1 MNVFM
6 RRRVSAFLSPLF
18 FLFLLQVRAW
28 LFISGV
34 FTLRFVRPVGETTN
48 RNSGL
53 YVDLARGAVFINKY
67 MNLIGAL
74 RSIK

>member
-6 RRRVSAFLSPLF
+6 RRRVSAFLSLF
-18 FLFLLQVRAW
+18 FSPLQVRAW

-34 FTLRFVRPVGETTN
+34 FTLRPVRSIGETKS

-53 YVDLARGAVFINKY
+53 FVDLAIAKR
-67 MNLIGAL
+67 LCL
-74 RSIK
+74 